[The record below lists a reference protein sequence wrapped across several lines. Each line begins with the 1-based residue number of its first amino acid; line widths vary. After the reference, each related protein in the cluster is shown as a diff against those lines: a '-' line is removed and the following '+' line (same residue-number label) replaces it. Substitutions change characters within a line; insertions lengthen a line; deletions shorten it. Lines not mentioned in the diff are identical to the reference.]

1 MPRLNAGDKMPNFT
15 FNTGYR
21 TNVTMD
27 SVLKGKTVIWVLRYM
42 GCTVC
47 RYDCKLIAD
56 RYNEFQAKGA
66 QVFVLMQSDQ
76 EHIQNDLKNTNAWLP
91 FEIIS
96 DPELAIYK
104 ALDIKPAKDMQELG
118 GPNIEVLKA
127 KGAAANAAGF
137 SHGDYEGDELQ
148 LPAMFIL
155 DENGVVTYAHYAT
168 NIVDMPTVDELLA
181 ML

>member
-1 MPRLNAGDKMPNFT
+1 MPRINVGDKMPNFT

-21 TNVTMD
+21 TNVSLD
-27 SVLKGKTVIWVLRYM
+27 SVLKGKTVIWVLRYI

-56 RYNEFQAKGA
+56 RYQEFQAKGA
-66 QVFVLMQSDQ
+66 QVLVLMQSDQ
-76 EHIQNDLKNTNAWLP
+76 AHVQENMKATNSWLP
-91 FEIIS
+91 FEIIC
-96 DPELAIYK
+96 DPEMAIYK

-118 GPNIEVLKA
+118 GPDPEALKT
-127 KGAAANAAGF
+127 KGAAAKAAGF

-168 NIVDMPTVDELLA
+168 NIVDMPKVDDVLA